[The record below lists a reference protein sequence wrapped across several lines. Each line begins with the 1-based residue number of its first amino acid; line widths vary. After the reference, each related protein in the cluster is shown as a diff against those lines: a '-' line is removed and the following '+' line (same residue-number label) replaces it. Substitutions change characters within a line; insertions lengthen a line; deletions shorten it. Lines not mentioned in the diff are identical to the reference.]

1 MRLQPLVEGLLRF
14 AMLQFQASSETFVQQ
29 VVAFLCLPF
38 GCGTSAAMM
47 PGLGRAGFGAKRG
60 ACHRMSDV
68 SESGS
73 PPGRRFSL
81 PASQQELWAL
91 VLSILAV
98 FLLVQIG
105 APLIRRLE
113 FLDPKIRDYF
123 IGMSFAAFPFILD
136 AMKAALRNVRLPEPS
151 RLEET
156 AAWYASGVV
165 AGALLFAWNQ
175 FVSFLAWLSL
185 STYAAVFPDPSTLN
199 VPEEVF
205 VPVQMMALLAVVVPL
220 CAVAGFLAGLHL
232 NRHTRS
238 HVGRAVVLAALFFLV
253 ANTTVNWV
261 TNPEIT
267 GELFS
272 MLLAGGADG
281 FGVLVGMSGVGVVI
295 LGATA
300 AGVVVSRMRRE
311 RQLGEVVGV
320 LQRLSGDRRDLLV
333 REILLRARELEA
345 AGSDASH
352 ASAPETAA

>member
-1 MRLQPLVEGLLRF
+1 M
-14 AMLQFQASSETFVQQ
+14 
-29 VVAFLCLPF
+29 
-38 GCGTSAAMM
+38 
-47 PGLGRAGFGAKRG
+47 
-60 ACHRMSDV
+60 

-73 PPGRRFSL
+73 PSGNRLKL
-81 PASQQELWAL
+81 PASQQERWAL

-123 IGMSFAAFPFILD
+123 IGMCFAAFPFILD
-136 AMKAALRNVRLPEPS
+136 AMKAVLRNVRVPETS

-156 AAWYASGVV
+156 ASWYVTGVV
-165 AGALLFAWNQ
+165 SGALLFAWNQ
-175 FVSFLAWLSL
+175 FVSVLAWVSL
-185 STYAAVFPDPSTLN
+185 TTYATVIPDPSTLN

-205 VPVQMMALLAVVVPL
+205 VPVQMMALLIVVVPL

-238 HVGRAVVLAALFFLV
+238 NVGRAVVLAALFFLV

-281 FGVLVGMSGVGVVI
+281 FGVLVGMSGVGLVI

-300 AGVVVSRMRRE
+300 AGAVVSRMRRE
-311 RQLGEVVGV
+311 RQLGEVMGA

-333 REILLRARELEA
+333 RETLLRAQELQA
-345 AGSDASH
+345 AGDVASQV
-352 ASAPETAA
+352 SAPGTVG